1 MNDITKDFL
10 IKNGF
15 REEYKNFFTYINKE
29 YTIDAMYYEA
39 PYNNRHWKIIIISST
54 GFILGD
60 ILVQTQ
66 DEFSMIMELYDVDL
80 NIMIDS
86 DIYPF

>member
-1 MNDITKDFL
+1 MDDITKDFL

-54 GFILGD
+54 RYMVGN
-60 ILVQTQ
+60 ILVQTKEQ
-66 DEFSMIMELYDVDL
+66 FKKVMKICDVDL
-80 NIMIDS
+80 NMK
-86 DIYPF
+86 DI

>member
-29 YTIDAMYYEA
+29 YTIEVTRREI
-39 PYNNRHWKIIIISST
+39 PFHNKWWRIIIYSST
-54 GFILGD
+54 GFILGY

-80 NIMIDS
+80 HITFDS

>member
-29 YTIDAMYYEA
+29 YTIEVTRREI
-39 PYNNRHWKIIIISST
+39 PFHNKWWRIIIYSST

-80 NIMIDS
+80 HIMIDS